1 MKIHDKMSEELEECT
16 DLRQG
21 SALSPVLFS
30 LYINDLVK
38 RLHAEKCGVQ
48 CGDHLLPGLL
58 FVDDTYLVASDKAG
72 LKKSLDILRMRTVVR
87 CELEY
92 EVDGEVIHI

>member
-38 RLHAEKCGVQ
+38 RLHAEKCGVHSVVII
-48 CGDHLLPGLL
+48 CFPGSCLL
-58 FVDDTYLVASDKAG
+58 
-72 LKKSLDILRMRTVVR
+72 M
-87 CELEY
+87 
-92 EVDGEVIHI
+92 IHIWLPLTKQG